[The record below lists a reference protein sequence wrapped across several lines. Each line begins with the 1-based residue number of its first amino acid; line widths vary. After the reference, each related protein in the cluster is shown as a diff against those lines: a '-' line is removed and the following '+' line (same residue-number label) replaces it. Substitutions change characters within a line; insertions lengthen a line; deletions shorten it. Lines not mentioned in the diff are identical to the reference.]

1 MLDGVGRQEGC
12 CHATLR
18 VARTWWSE
26 RLGSREKLDP
36 SLDRGR
42 PMTDWLSEDIR
53 RSQGPRLP
61 PGGPYACVWGFLTRA
76 SFASLGCRLG

>member
-1 MLDGVGRQEGC
+1 MLDGVGRQEGH

-26 RLGSREKLDP
+26 WLESREKLDL

-42 PMTDWLSEDIR
+42 PMTDWLFGDIR
-53 RSQGPRLP
+53 RPQ
-61 PGGPYACVWGFLTRA
+61 
-76 SFASLGCRLG
+76 